1 MEQIK
6 NQHDEL
12 ICWSKV
18 YAKSSTAA
26 KKMILSKLIERI
38 EVSRGYEVN
47 ICFRISYAQ
56 FCGAVEE
63 DVSPVE
69 TAV

>member
-6 NQHDEL
+6 TQHDEL

-18 YAKSSTAA
+18 FAKSSTAA

-38 EVSRGYEVN
+38 EVGRGYEVN

-56 FCGAVEE
+56 FCGVSEE
-63 DVSPVE
+63 TKSD
-69 TAV
+69 TDNAD